1 MNVLNEIAF
10 KPNRNSFNGSV
21 MIKDRLFK
29 SFLIPLLG
37 VLIPLLT
44 GLVSYSPNAFLQ
56 FLLSI
61 VFFVF
66 ITHLVWVGAVQIVSY
81 LRSRKWF
88 RTNIFFKLA
97 ILSLAT
103 VLYGVTIV
111 FFAAASWQLLVLKQV
126 LTEAIIRAMLTTAIV
141 TLILTLIYESA
152 FLSAEVD
159 LDAKVMQQLDLERL
173 QAEASV
179 LQNELD
185 PHFLFNCLN
194 TLSYL
199 VRHDGDKAY
208 QFVHKLSNV
217 FKYLLVNKQKELVPL
232 KEEIV
237 FLEDYYF
244 LLRVRFDESIF
255 IKNGINTEHLEEMT
269 VPCTL
274 QVLVENA
281 IKHNFFSEKEPLV
294 ISIDLNKYFITVSNP
309 LKPKQRKQCSTKTGL
324 NNLKARYRMLLNK
337 EVLVQEAEQ
346 QFLVKVPRMN
356 KA

>member
-1 MNVLNEIAF
+1 
-10 KPNRNSFNGSV
+10 
-21 MIKDRLFK
+21 MIKDRLLK
-29 SFLIPLLG
+29 SFIVPLLG
-37 VLIPLLT
+37 IVISVLT
-44 GLVSYSPNAFLQ
+44 GLVSYSAATVLQ
-56 FLLSI
+56 FLSSI
-61 VFFVF
+61 GFFVF
-66 ITHLVWVGAVQIVSY
+66 ITHMVWLGSVQIISF

-88 RTNIFFKLA
+88 RTNIFTKLA

-111 FFAAASWQLLVLKQV
+111 FFAAASWQLLVLRQV
-126 LTEAIIRAMLTTAIV
+126 FLDPILNALATTAIV
-141 TLILTLIYESA
+141 TLFLTLIYESA

-199 VRHDGDKAY
+199 VRSDGNKAY
-208 QFVHKLSNV
+208 EFVHKLSNV
-217 FKYLLVNKQKELVPL
+217 FKYLLINKQKDLVSL
-232 KEEIV
+232 KEEV
-237 FLEDYYF
+237 EFMEDYYF
-244 LLRVRFDESIF
+244 LLRVRFDE
-255 IKNGINTEHLEEMT
+255 GIRIENAINASHLDEMT

-294 ISIDLNKYFITVSNP
+294 ISIALNNYFITVSNP
-309 LKPKQRKQCSTKTGL
+309 VRPKQRKQCSTKVGL
-324 NNLKARYRMLLNK
+324 NNLKSRYRMILNK
-337 EVLVQEAEQ
+337 EVLVQETAQ
-346 QFLVKVPRMN
+346 QFLVKVPRL
-356 KA
+356 KRA